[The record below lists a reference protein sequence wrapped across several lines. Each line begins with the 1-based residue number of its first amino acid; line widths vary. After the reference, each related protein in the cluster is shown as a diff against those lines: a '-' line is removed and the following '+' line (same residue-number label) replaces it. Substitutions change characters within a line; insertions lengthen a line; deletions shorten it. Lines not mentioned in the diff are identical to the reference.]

1 MRNVQGILAFPGGD
15 GAASQIYIRQPFDL
29 HVAGKHG
36 DGMTPERIQEFLAV
50 RKVGVAQN
58 FQEHNF

>member
-1 MRNVQGILAFPGGD
+1 
-15 GAASQIYIRQPFDL
+15 
-29 HVAGKHG
+29 
-36 DGMTPERIQEFLAV
+36 MTPERIQEFLAV